1 MVRHSKIINSDKD
14 SLGSAET
21 SALKEVISNQKVLIS
36 DETLIDWN
44 PRNWEASAN
53 RLLELFGPHAKIVV
67 SIREP
72 IGYLSSL
79 YLQKLQE
86 GHIIRAEEFF
96 VSSEEYKKI
105 LVGVTQGSILS
116 YDYEKFD
123 YAYLKSLYKKRFK
136 NVYFMPFSRIN
147 SLYSFDELFLLSES
161 DVKKYSEAFKK
172 APKESR
178 SYSELAVRLA
188 FLRQIFVN
196 ILGIKSLGS
205 EHIYYENEGV
215 SPPQDS
221 HKLRGSI
228 NFEGLCQINKMRDLL
243 SRLTR
248 EIIKPWRWYMQSFVD
263 RLYPYKKYKLPKE
276 ALVKFESSLM
286 K

>member
-1 MVRHSKIINSDKD
+1 M
-14 SLGSAET
+14 
-21 SALKEVISNQKVLIS
+21 
-36 DETLIDWN
+36 
-44 PRNWEASAN
+44 
-53 RLLELFGPHAKIVV
+53 
-67 SIREP
+67 
-72 IGYLSSL
+72 
-79 YLQKLQE
+79 
-86 GHIIRAEEFF
+86 
-96 VSSEEYKKI
+96 
-105 LVGVTQGSILS
+105 S

-286 K
+286 KENTQFT

>member
-105 LVGVTQGSILS
+105 LVGVT
-116 YDYEKFD
+116 
-123 YAYLKSLYKKRFK
+123 
-136 NVYFMPFSRIN
+136 
-147 SLYSFDELFLLSES
+147 
-161 DVKKYSEAFKK
+161 
-172 APKESR
+172 
-178 SYSELAVRLA
+178 
-188 FLRQIFVN
+188 
-196 ILGIKSLGS
+196 
-205 EHIYYENEGV
+205 
-215 SPPQDS
+215 
-221 HKLRGSI
+221 
-228 NFEGLCQINKMRDLL
+228 
-243 SRLTR
+243 
-248 EIIKPWRWYMQSFVD
+248 
-263 RLYPYKKYKLPKE
+263 
-276 ALVKFESSLM
+276 
-286 K
+286 